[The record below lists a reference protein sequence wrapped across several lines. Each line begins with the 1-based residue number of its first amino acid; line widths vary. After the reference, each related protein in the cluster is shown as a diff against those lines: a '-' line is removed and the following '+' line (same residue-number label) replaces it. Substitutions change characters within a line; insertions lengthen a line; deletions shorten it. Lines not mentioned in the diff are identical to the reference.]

1 MRAARRAAI
10 AGSWKLDIPIE
21 EILSYTGT
29 MEIVHENN
37 ADWYIKLTSSGTL
50 TLTKDVQVD
59 AFLVGAGGG
68 GRTTNDRDGGFGGGG
83 GGYIVLEKDIP
94 LAAGDYPVTV
104 GNSASSGF
112 GFTADAGSL
121 PPKIYY
127 DRGGPGGTVGGAGG
141 KKWGGNGADGKNGQF
156 AFKDSAYASL
166 GYFGSSGGGGGAA
179 NAQQNT
185 PGAGGAGGAGAGNGG
200 PGGADGIRPGR
211 GHPAANYG
219 CGGGGAGGRG
229 SGMETAGDNYA
240 SCGYGFQG
248 IVMIR
253 NKR

>member
-68 GRTTNDRDGGFGGGG
+68 ERKTNRNDGGFGGGG

-104 GNSASSGF
+104 GNEASSGF
-112 GFTADAGSL
+112 GITAAAGSL
-121 PPKIYY
+121 PFILDY
-127 DRGGPGGTVGGAGG
+127 DRGGPGGTYGGMGG
-141 KKWGGNGADGKNGQF
+141 KRWGGDGKAGWDGQY
-156 AFKDSAYASL
+156 AFHESAYASL

-179 NAQQNT
+179 NTQRNT
-185 PGAGGAGGAGAGNGG
+185 PGAGGAGGAGAGDGGNGG
-200 PGGADGIRPGR
+200 AYDIRPG
-211 GHPAANYG
+211 GGQHATNYG
-219 CGGGGAGGRG
+219 CGGGGAGGQG
-229 SGMETAGDNYA
+229 VEPETGDDLCA
-240 SCGYGFQG
+240 VCGNGFQG